1 MNKTLPKITFY
12 TYKNLYLIIEN
23 REYVNKF
30 QINLIFEILYEK
42 G

>member
-1 MNKTLPKITFY
+1 MNKTLTKITLY
-12 TYKNLYLIIEN
+12 TYKNLNLIIEN
-23 REYVNKF
+23 REHVNKF